1 MWCIVNSN
9 NSVTSIKP
17 TAQTI
22 NGTQY
27 PKNIFN
33 LWSADELKDIGV
45 YRIIEEGSHG
55 DTLQFTNNTTGIIYY
70 PDKDVV
76 KITKFC
82 TAKTDIGPLQ
92 DTLLFRLQ
100 TTMSST
106 LSNTDWYIVREVE
119 GYKDAIEPVK
129 AFRKAFRNWG
139 DALKILVSDA
149 KTFTDLNAL
158 TNNTVD
164 SDGKP
169 VLAEFNKAPTLEAF
183 IEAAEAKAAKE
194 AEEAKAAEE
203 ADGGGD

>member
-1 MWCIVNSN
+1 MWYIVDSKN
-9 NSVTSIKP
+9 NVTPIKP
-17 TAQTI
+17 KAQTI
-22 NGTQY
+22 NVTQY
-27 PKNIFN
+27 PKNIFT
-33 LWSADELKDIGV
+33 LWSADELKSIGV
-45 YRIIEEGSHG
+45 YRVVEEGSHG
-55 DTLQFTNNTTGIIYY
+55 NTIKFINKTSNPQYY
-70 PDKDVV
+70 QDEDVV
-76 KITKFC
+76 KIIKSC

-92 DTLLFRLQ
+92 DTLLSRLQ
-100 TTMSST
+100 TTMSGT

-129 AFRKAFRNWG
+129 AFRKALRNWG
-139 DALKILVSDA
+139 DALTILVSDA
-149 KTFTDLNAL
+149 ETFTDLDAL
-158 TNNTVD
+158 TDNTVD